1 MRLSMDN
8 GGMSALLSLRHT
20 PEFRQGARE
29 MASAALGIGAWGLVT
44 GVAMVKSG
52 LGVPLSLAM
61 TLLVF
66 AGSAQLASLPLIV
79 AGAPI
84 WLIWAT
90 ATCVNLRFV
99 IFSAGLRPYFAHLPL
114 KRRLLLGYFTGDLNY
129 IYFQR
134 RFPDP
139 TPKPGQEAYFWGSVG
154 VNWLAWQSFSIAGIL
169 LANVIPPHWGLG
181 YAGVLALLGITA
193 SLLTQAST
201 WAAAGVAA
209 VAAVAAYGLPL
220 KLHIVVAIAAA
231 IVTGLAMDRW
241 QRGRVPLVAKPVVSK
256 ETSA

>member
-1 MRLSMDN
+1 MHSLPSVL
-8 GGMSALLSLRHT
+8 ALRHH
-20 PEFRQGARE
+20 PEFERGARD

-66 AGSAQLASLPLIV
+66 AGSAQLASLPLII
-79 AGAPI
+79 AGAPV

-114 KRRLLLGYFTGDLNY
+114 KRRLTLGYFTGDLNY
-129 IYFQR
+129 IFFQR
-134 RFPDP
+134 RFPEPQPAD
-139 TPKPGQEAYFWGSVG
+139 GQEAYFWGSVST
-154 VNWLAWQSFSIAGIL
+154 NWVAWQTFSVAGIL

-193 SLLTQAST
+193 SLLTTSTT

-209 VAAVAAYGLPL
+209 LAAVASYGLPL
-220 KLHIVVAIAAA
+220 KLHIVVAIVAA
-231 IVTGLAMDRW
+231 IVTGLGLEQW
-241 QRGRVPLVAKPVVSK
+241 QRRRRGVAP
-256 ETSA
+256 